1 MPAVTKLAPSIK
13 YTRQEAIHYEASG
26 VVRGWPLSPQ
36 RSTVRAAEGSQMTV
50 HFHTSYSR
58 TNAVVA

>member
-13 YTRQEAIHYEASG
+13 YTRQEDYEASG

-36 RSTVRAAEGSQMTV
+36 RSTVHAAEGSQMTT

-58 TNAVVA
+58 TNSVVA